1 MKCLVINYRNAVFML
16 AVIFLLSVT
25 SFSTIMG
32 MTIKSDN
39 PIRRLPIYCVE
50 TNEKKIAITF
60 DAAWS
65 AEDTDEII
73 KILNEYNAKATIF
86 VLGTW
91 VDDNPEAV
99 KKFYDNGH
107 EIANHSDTHKLFSKV
122 SREEVIK
129 EIEECNKKIEVITG
143 EEVKLLRAPSGDYD
157 NKSIEIAESM
167 NMKMIQWSVDSLD
180 WKKLSVDEMYSRVV
194 TKTENGSILLFHNGV
209 ENTPKALRKILAK
222 LKNDGYEF
230 VTVSEL
236 IYWDNYKIDHTG
248 KQKHLKNNLSWYILI
263 HNKSKEVKKWQES
276 IILIY

>member
-1 MKCLVINYRNAVFML
+1 MKCLVINYRNTVFIL
-16 AVIFLLSVT
+16 AFSFLLAVT

-32 MTIKSDN
+32 FAIKSDN

-50 TNEKKIAITF
+50 TNEKKIALTF

-73 KILNEYNAKATIF
+73 EILESYNAKATIF

-91 VDDNPEAV
+91 VDANPDAV
-99 KKFYDNGH
+99 KKFYEKGH

-129 EIEECNKKIEVITG
+129 EIEECNKKIEKVTG
-143 EEVKLLRAPSGDYD
+143 EKVKLLRASSGDYD
-157 NKSIEIAESM
+157 NKSIEIAESL

-180 WKKLSVDEMYSRVV
+180 WKKLSAQEMFSRVV
-194 TKTENGSILLFHNGV
+194 TKTENGSILLFHNGI
-209 ENTPKALRKILAK
+209 ENTPDALRKILEK

-248 KQKHLKNNLSWYILI
+248 KQKSNA
-263 HNKSKEVKKWQES
+263 
-276 IILIY
+276 

>member
-1 MKCLVINYRNAVFML
+1 MKCLVINYKNTVFIL
-16 AVIFLLSVT
+16 AIIVLLFISGI
-25 SFSTIMG
+25 SFAFSIAIT
-32 MTIKSDN
+32 SDN

-50 TNEKKIAITF
+50 TSEKKISITF

-65 AEDTDEII
+65 AADTDEII
-73 KILNEYNAKATIF
+73 EILNEYNAKATIF

-129 EIEECNKKIEVITG
+129 EIEDCNKKIEVITG
-143 EEVKLLRAPSGDYD
+143 EKVKLLRAPSGDYD

-167 NMKMIQWSVDSLD
+167 NMKMIQWSIDSLD

-209 ENTPKALRKILAK
+209 ENTPKALGKILEK

-236 IYWDNYKIDHTG
+236 IYWDNAEIDYSG
-248 KQKHLKNNLSWYILI
+248 KQRKAIS
-263 HNKSKEVKKWQES
+263 
-276 IILIY
+276 

>member
-1 MKCLVINYRNAVFML
+1 MKFLVINYRNTVFIL

-50 TNEKKIAITF
+50 TDEKKVSITF

-73 KILNEYNAKATIF
+73 EILNEYNAKATIF

-91 VDDNPEAV
+91 IDDNPEAV
-99 KKFYDNGH
+99 KKFFEAGH

-129 EIEECNKKIEVITG
+129 EIEECNKKIEAITK
-143 EEVKLLRAPSGDYD
+143 EKVTLVRAPSGDYD

-209 ENTPKALRKILAK
+209 ENTPKALRKILEK
-222 LKNDGYEF
+222 LKNDGYKF

-248 KQKHLKNNLSWYILI
+248 KQVNDQNNRRTIT
-263 HNKSKEVKKWQES
+263 
-276 IILIY
+276 

>member
-1 MKCLVINYRNAVFML
+1 MKCLVINYRSWCFIL
-16 AVIFLLSVT
+16 AIIFLLTVT
-25 SFSTIMG
+25 SFSAIMG

-50 TNEKKIAITF
+50 TNEKKISITF

-73 KILNEYNAKATIF
+73 EILDKYNAKATVF

-91 VDDNPEAV
+91 VDANPDALKNFHEA
-99 KKFYDNGH
+99 GH

-122 SREEVIK
+122 SRDEVIK
-129 EIEECNKKIEVITG
+129 EIEECNKKIENVTG
-143 EEVKLLRAPSGDYD
+143 EKVKLVRAPSGDYD
-157 NKSIEIAESM
+157 NKSIEIAENM

-180 WKKLSVDEMYSRVV
+180 WKKLSADEMYARVTSKV
-194 TKTENGSILLFHNGV
+194 ENGSILLFHNGV
-209 ENTPKALRKILAK
+209 ENTPEALGKILEK

-236 IYWDNYKIDHTG
+236 IYWDDYKIDHTG
-248 KQKHLKNNLSWYILI
+248 KQK
-263 HNKSKEVKKWQES
+263 KSS
-276 IILIY
+276 

>member
-1 MKCLVINYRNAVFML
+1 MNKLHQGDFFMKCLVINYRNTVFIL
-16 AVIFLLSVT
+16 AIVFLLAFS
-25 SFSTIMG
+25 SISTIMG

-50 TNEKKIAITF
+50 TDEKKVSITF

-65 AEDTDEII
+65 AEDTDEILA
-73 KILNEYNAKATIF
+73 ILKEYNAKVTIF

-91 VDDNPEAV
+91 VDSNPDAV
-99 KKFYDNGH
+99 KKFHKAGH

-129 EIEECNKKIEVITG
+129 EIEECNKKIEAVTG
-143 EEVKLLRAPSGDYD
+143 EKVKLLRAPSGDYD

-180 WKKLSVDEMYSRVV
+180 YKKLSVDEMYSRVV
-194 TKTENGSILLFHNGV
+194 TKTENGSIILFHNGV
-209 ENTPKALRKILAK
+209 ENTPDALRKILEK

-236 IYWDNYKIDHTG
+236 IYWDNYKIDYSG
-248 KQKHLKNNLSWYILI
+248 KQKLI
-263 HNKSKEVKKWQES
+263 N
-276 IILIY
+276 

>member
-1 MKCLVINYRNAVFML
+1 MKCLVINYRNTVFIL
-16 AVIFLLSVT
+16 AIIFLLCITSV
-25 SFSTIMG
+25 SVFCG
-32 MTIKSDN
+32 MAIKSDN

-50 TNEKKIAITF
+50 TTEKKVAITF

-73 KILNEYNAKATIF
+73 EILNEYNAKATIF

-99 KKFYDNGH
+99 KKFFEAGH

-143 EEVKLLRAPSGDYD
+143 EKVKLLRAPSGDYD

-209 ENTPKALRKILAK
+209 ENTPEALRKILEK
-222 LKNDGYEF
+222 LKKDGYEF

-236 IYWDNYKIDHTG
+236 IYWDNAEIDYSG
-248 KQKHLKNNLSWYILI
+248 KQRKAIS
-263 HNKSKEVKKWQES
+263 
-276 IILIY
+276 

>member
-1 MKCLVINYRNAVFML
+1 MKCLVINYRNTVFIL
-16 AVIFLLSVT
+16 AIIFLLAIT

-32 MTIKSDN
+32 FSIKSDN

-50 TNEKKIAITF
+50 TNEKKVAITF

-73 KILNEYNAKATIF
+73 EILNDYNAKVTIF

-91 VDDNPEAV
+91 VDSNPEAV
-99 KKFYDNGH
+99 KKFHENGH

-122 SREEVIK
+122 SREEVTK
-129 EIEECNKKIEVITG
+129 EIEECNKKIENVTG
-143 EEVKLLRAPSGDYD
+143 KKVKLLRAPSGDYD
-157 NKSIEIAESM
+157 NKSIEIAENM

-180 WKKLSVDEMYSRVV
+180 WKKLSAQEMYSRVV

-209 ENTPKALRKILAK
+209 ENTPKALRMILEK

-236 IYWDNYKIDHTG
+236 IYWDKYKIDHAG
-248 KQKHLKNNLSWYILI
+248 KQKLI
-263 HNKSKEVKKWQES
+263 S
-276 IILIY
+276 